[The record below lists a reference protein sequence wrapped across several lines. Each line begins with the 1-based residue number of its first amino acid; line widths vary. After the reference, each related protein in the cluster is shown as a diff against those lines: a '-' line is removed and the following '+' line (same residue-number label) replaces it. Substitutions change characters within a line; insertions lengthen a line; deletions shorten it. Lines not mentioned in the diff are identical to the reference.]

1 MFETDGFEFDVMIAG
16 NYLLCLLL
24 AQFPAAAPTRI
35 GGHLTRVERNL
46 ARISGVLTGRGREGA
61 GVNAHFGLRLG
72 VSIFRWLACVAFRH
86 RLGGVR
92 DFRFEGG
99 RRDRLVGSA
108 QTAQIIALLR
118 YQRYIVLLL

>member
-1 MFETDGFEFDVMIAG
+1 MFEIDGFEFDVMIAG

-35 GGHLTRVERNL
+35 GRHLTRVERDL
-46 ARISGVLTGRGREGA
+46 ARIGGVLTGRGGEGA

-86 RLGGVR
+86 
-92 DFRFEGG
+92 G
-99 RRDRLVGSA
+99 RSEERRVGKECRVGRWRWGERSDSD
-108 QTAQIIALLR
+108 
-118 YQRYIVLLL
+118 V